1 MAGDADPPFFEKI
14 DFLQFPVHLVHF
26 GMLQT
31 VIIMCASIEWMTGGS
46 IIDK

>member
-1 MAGDADPPFFEKI
+1 MPIPRFLKKI

-26 GMLQT
+26 GTLGA
-31 VIIMCASIEWMTGGS
+31 IIITCASIEWMIGGS